1 MGRGGAARFRV
12 VVNADSLP
20 VPFFVKLANFCR
32 CKRFAMSLSAAS
44 MAAAATIFGLQ
55 QTTMPWFLWIIC
67 MAYLF
72 RMLA

>member
-1 MGRGGAARFRV
+1 MRFRV
-12 VVNADSLP
+12 VVRAESLP
-20 VPFFVKLANFCR
+20 VPFFVRLANFCR

-55 QTTMPWFLWIIC
+55 QATMPWFLWIIW

-72 RMLA
+72 RTFA